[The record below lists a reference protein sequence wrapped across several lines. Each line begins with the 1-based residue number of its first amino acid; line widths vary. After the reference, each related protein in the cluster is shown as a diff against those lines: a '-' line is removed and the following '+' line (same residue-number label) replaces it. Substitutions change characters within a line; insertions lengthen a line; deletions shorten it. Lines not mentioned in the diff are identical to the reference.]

1 MRSVANATRADAR
14 ELLELAARIPI
25 APTVEVLPLAQAN
38 EALQR
43 VKHSRVTGALVLR
56 P

>member
-1 MRSVANATRADAR
+1 VATATRADAR

-25 APTVEVLPLAQAN
+25 TTSVEVLPLAEAN
-38 EALQR
+38 EALAR
-43 VKHSRVTGALVLR
+43 VNHSKVTGALVLR